1 MKLILN
7 LILVPNPKFGV
18 NGAAWASV
26 ACHVVAFSITMAAL
40 RRLIKL
46 NLTFKKFVI
55 KPAIAVTIMAICSY
69 FIYTLFTGIIGE
81 KMATI
86 IAIITAIIIYVLAVL
101 ILKIFS
107 KEEIEQIPGGNKI
120 CKILEK
126 MKIN

>member
-26 ACHVVAFSITMAAL
+26 ACHVVAFSITIAAL

-126 MKIN
+126 MKIY

>member
-1 MKLILN
+1 
-7 LILVPNPKFGV
+7 
-18 NGAAWASV
+18 
-26 ACHVVAFSITMAAL
+26 MAAL

-126 MKIN
+126 MKIY

>member
-107 KEEIEQIPGGNKI
+107 KEEIKQIPGGNKI

-126 MKIN
+126 MKIY

>member
-26 ACHVVAFSITMAAL
+26 ACHVVSFSITMAAL

-126 MKIN
+126 MKIY

>member
-126 MKIN
+126 MKIY

>member
-126 MKIN
+126 MKID